1 MIRQSCGSSIIYV
14 SSNAIQMLVW
24 FFWYR
29 TFFLRVN
36 LIQILAEMP
45 GIFHSSEVHG
55 EQFELVGE
63 RTFNKNRIHFMNA
76 IAVQDV
82 QINDEQCWP
91 VKLRHQSTGRIKWV
105 YLHEDETTFRAFV
118 KETVEN
124 EPKSEDTYP
133 DILDEF
139 KQLYMQQ
146 TV

>member
-55 EQFELVGE
+55 EQFEIVGE

-76 IAVQDV
+76 IAVQ
-82 QINDEQCWP
+82 EF
-91 VKLRHQSTGRIKWV
+91 RRI
-105 YLHEDETTFRAFV
+105 
-118 KETVEN
+118 
-124 EPKSEDTYP
+124 P
-133 DILDEF
+133 
-139 KQLYMQQ
+139 
-146 TV
+146 